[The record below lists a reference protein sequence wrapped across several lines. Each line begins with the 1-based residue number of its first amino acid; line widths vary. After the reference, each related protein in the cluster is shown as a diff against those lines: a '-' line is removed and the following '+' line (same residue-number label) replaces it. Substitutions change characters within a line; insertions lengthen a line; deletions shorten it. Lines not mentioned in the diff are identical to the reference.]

1 MKCRDRGTRMK
12 PCRIDEAGPTGT
24 GDKHTCWT
32 AFRTVLRHG
41 EPRRATGAPWASIG
55 VWAVPVV
62 AVAVVPALSVA
73 YRRLRGQAAGTRVP
87 SINPWQGLAV
97 GSPIAGKRT
106 VRASSGSVDRN
117 GTGAD
122 LRLTFRINELE
133 KIPGVY
139 MTLCQQC
146 VTEWPDV

>member
-55 VWAVPVV
+55 VWAVPGGGGRRGSGPVRGVQAASRAGGGNPRAVNQPV
-62 AVAVVPALSVA
+62 AGPGRSAL
-73 YRRLRGQAAGTRVP
+73 RLRESEPCGHHRGAWTATGRVL
-87 SINPWQGLAV
+87 I
-97 GSPIAGKRT
+97 
-106 VRASSGSVDRN
+106 
-117 GTGAD
+117 
-122 LRLTFRINELE
+122 
-133 KIPGVY
+133 
-139 MTLCQQC
+139 
-146 VTEWPDV
+146 